1 LVVHCARSGTRVG
14 SGAGIVA
21 RGVPRSA
28 LLVGLI
34 TASALVGATWSAP
47 AGADQTGSLE
57 AQARAISEELVQ
69 EQLQAGAYQQQYSVA
84 SADVAHDQRAITS
97 LRTHIKADRLQ
108 ISQRLHEVSHL
119 AIESYVLNGSVSS
132 GSGAAL
138 FAENVSTVQSA
149 NEYATISIGDL
160 NEAVDRLHT
169 AQRSAASTEQTL
181 IRQRAQDRS
190 EQVQEASYLS
200 QATASV
206 AQMETV
212 QARVTG
218 QLAAAV
224 AQQSAA
230 LSRAA
235 VAAVTTAQR
244 TAVQRSGSSTAPS
257 HSGGGATSGNSTDPA
272 LNPFLACVVQAESGG
287 NYQAVSPNGLYLGA
301 FQFSQ
306 ATWNFAAQ
314 AAQRPDLVGVP
325 PNEASKA
332 DQDTLAVALYAL
344 DGEHP
349 WLGDRCSS

>member
-1 LVVHCARSGTRVG
+1 VHCARSGTRVG
-14 SGAGIVA
+14 SGAGIV
-21 RGVPRSA
+21 PRSA

-34 TASALVGATWSAP
+34 SAGALAGATWSAP
-47 AGADQTGSLE
+47 AGADQTASLK
-57 AQARAISEELVQ
+57 AQARTISEELVQ

-84 SADVAHDQRAITS
+84 SADVAHDERAIAS
-97 LRTHIKADRLQ
+97 LRVHMKTDRLQ
-108 ISQRLHEVSHL
+108 ISQRLHEVRRL
-119 AIESYVLNGSVSS
+119 AIESYILNGSVSS

-138 FAENVSTVQSA
+138 FTENVSTVQSA
-149 NEYATISIGDL
+149 NEYATISIGDI

-169 AQRSAASTEQTL
+169 AQRSAATTEQTL
-181 IRQRAQDRS
+181 IRQRARDRS

-206 AQMETV
+206 AQMEAV

-218 QLAAAV
+218 QLAVAV
-224 AQQSAA
+224 AQQGAA

-235 VAAVTTAQR
+235 VAAVTTAQQ

-257 HSGGGATSGNSTDPA
+257 HSGGAATSGNSTDPA
-272 LNPFLACVVQAESGG
+272 LNPFLACVAQAESGG
-287 NYQAVSPNGLYLGA
+287 NYQAVSPNGLYRGA

-314 AAQRPDLVGVP
+314 AADRPDLIGVP

-344 DGEHP
+344 DGERP

>member
-1 LVVHCARSGTRVG
+1 LVGLVTV
-14 SGAGIVA
+14 
-21 RGVPRSA
+21 SA
-28 LLVGLI
+28 LL
-34 TASALVGATWSAP
+34 GATWSTP
-47 AGADQTGSLE
+47 AGAGQTASLK
-57 AQARAISEELVQ
+57 AQATTIAEDLVQ

-84 SADVAHDQRAITS
+84 SADVAHDQIAITS
-97 LRTHIKADRLQ
+97 LQTHIETDQLQ
-108 ISQRLHEVSHL
+108 ISQRLHAVRHL

-181 IRQRAQDRS
+181 IRQQAEDRS
-190 EQVQEASYLS
+190 EQAQEASYLS

-206 AQMETV
+206 AQMEAE

-218 QLAAAV
+218 QLAVAV
-224 AQQSAA
+224 AQQGAA

-235 VAAVTTAQR
+235 VAAVSTAQR
-244 TAVQRSGSSTAPS
+244 TAVQRSGS
-257 HSGGGATSGNSTDPA
+257 GGAATSGDSTDPA

-287 NYQAVSPNGLYLGA
+287 NYQAVSPNGLYRGA

-314 AAQRPDLVGVP
+314 AANRPDLIGVP
-325 PNEASKA
+325 PNQAGKA

-344 DGEHP
+344 DGERP